1 MHMLNS
7 HYVNRTRGNAPMEK
21 KRSLQKLNIMGN
33 LEVSL
38 PLKVDELIPLKFL
51 KINMHPDRKVEYVN
65 EMISQ
70 KITHKIDTCQS
81 P

>member
-1 MHMLNS
+1 
-7 HYVNRTRGNAPMEK
+7 MEK